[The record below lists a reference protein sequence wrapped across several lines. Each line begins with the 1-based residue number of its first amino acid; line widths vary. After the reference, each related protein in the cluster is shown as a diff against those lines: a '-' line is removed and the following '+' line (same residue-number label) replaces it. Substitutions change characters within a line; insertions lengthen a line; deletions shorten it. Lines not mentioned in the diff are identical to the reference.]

1 MSAITKM
8 PDSKP
13 KASISLRFKK
23 AFARDWQLYLLCLP
37 AIIYVAIFEYGP
49 MYGIQLAFRNFR
61 AQDGIW
67 GSPWVGLDNFRRF
80 FDSYWFEATIRN
92 TLVLNVY
99 GLAVGMPIAIFFA
112 LMINQVM
119 SGKYRKT
126 VQTILYAP
134 HFISAVVFV
143 GMIMLFFSPSTG
155 IVNIIIESLG
165 GESVFFM
172 ARADLFYHMFVW
184 TGVWQGT
191 GWATIIYVAAL
202 SGVNPE
208 LYESAKIDGA
218 GKLSLIRNIDIPTIT
233 PTIIIVLI
241 LNIGTMMNMGFQ
253 RIFLM
258 QNAHNLSTSE
268 VIVTLV
274 YRIGLVAAT
283 PQFGLATA
291 IGLFNTLIN
300 VVLLLTANWV
310 ARRWSETSLF

>member
-1 MSAITKM
+1 
-8 PDSKP
+8 
-13 KASISLRFKK
+13 
-23 AFARDWQLYLLCLP
+23 
-37 AIIYVAIFEYGP
+37 